1 MVTIQDKLTRMKRAG
16 QQQADFLRRRVRD
29 LRNDLFGAK
38 CANAELTRQ
47 NVKLTSS
54 LSEEK
59 KRNKR
64 LNCALQQEKEKHKH
78 LQDHTAAL
86 LYAGDD
92 FCVTPQT
99 PPPNVNDNS
108 ECYGT
113 PKKNKDVAK
122 LLRTPPPKS
131 KKKVCFIVLLCVV
144 LFL

>member
-1 MVTIQDKLTRMKRAG
+1 MVTIQEKLTRMKRAG
-16 QQQADFLRRRVRD
+16 RQQTDFLRRRVRD
-29 LRNDLFGAK
+29 LRNDLFGAT

-64 LNCALQQEKEKHKH
+64 LNCALHQEIEKHKH

-108 ECYGT
+108 GCYGT

-122 LLRTPPPKS
+122 LRTPPPKS
-131 KKKVCFIVLLCVV
+131 KKKVRFIVVLCVV

>member
-1 MVTIQDKLTRMKRAG
+1 MDTIQDKLTRMKRAAR
-16 QQQADFLRRRVRD
+16 QQTDFLRRRVRD
-29 LRNDLFGAK
+29 LRNDLFGAT
-38 CANAELTRQ
+38 CANAELTKQ

-78 LQDHTAAL
+78 LQDHTVAL

-92 FCVTPQT
+92 FCVTPRT

-108 ECYGT
+108 GCYGT

-122 LLRTPPPKS
+122 LRTPPPKS
-131 KKKVCFIVLLCVV
+131 KKKVCFIVVLCVV

>member
-1 MVTIQDKLTRMKRAG
+1 MATIQDKLTRMKRAG
-16 QQQADFLRRRVRD
+16 RKQTDFLRRRVRD
-29 LRNDLFGAK
+29 LRNDLFGAT
-38 CANAELTRQ
+38 CANANLTRQ

-54 LSEEK
+54 LLEEK
-59 KRNKR
+59 KRNKL
-64 LNCALQQEKEKHKH
+64 LNCALQQEKQKHKH

-92 FCVTPQT
+92 FCVTPRT

-108 ECYGT
+108 VCYGT

-122 LLRTPPPKS
+122 LRTPPPKS
-131 KKKVCFIVLLCVV
+131 KKKVRFIVVLCVM